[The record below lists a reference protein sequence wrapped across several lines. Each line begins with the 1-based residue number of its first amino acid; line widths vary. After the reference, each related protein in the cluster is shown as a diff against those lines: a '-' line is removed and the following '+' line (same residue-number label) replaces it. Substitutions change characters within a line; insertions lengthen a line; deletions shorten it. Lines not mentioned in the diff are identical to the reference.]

1 MSSAIED
8 RNRIV
13 HKNVTSKAMKG
24 IGNNISLQEYPVNMA
39 TERALHKHI
48 IPKVH
53 DEGYNGAE
61 IVLSDSS
68 TNDVFTLNSERSKD
82 EEILGIKFKR
92 NLDSNSSFIN
102 QEKTKK
108 KESLRT
114 INMTMPKGWKDPVDI
129 ARKEAE
135 DKARKEAEDKARKE
149 AEDKARKEAEDKAR
163 KEAEDKAR
171 KEAED
176 KARKEAEDKARK
188 EAEDKARK
196 EAEDKARKEAEDKA
210 RKEAED
216 KARKEAE
223 DKARKEAED
232 KARKEAEA
240 IEHAT
245 IIKESIPPQQQDQT
259 IIQKNL
265 TRSEQNTNN
274 LRNDVD
280 SFAANMTSW
289 QYSTVAWIDMYKE
302 FAINAAKL
310 SEYWFNIFWSPWTAQ
325 QRKDKVKIE

>member
-13 HKNVTSKAMKG
+13 HKNVTSKTMKG

-39 TERALHKHI
+39 TERELHKHI

-82 EEILGIKFKR
+82 EEILGLKFKR

-102 QEKTKK
+102 QEKAKK

-129 ARKEAE
+129 
-135 DKARKEAEDKARKE
+135 
-149 AEDKARKEAEDKAR
+149 
-163 KEAEDKAR
+163 
-171 KEAED
+171 
-176 KARKEAEDKARK
+176 
-188 EAEDKARK
+188 
-196 EAEDKARKEAEDKA
+196 
-210 RKEAED
+210 
-216 KARKEAE
+216 ARKEAE

>member
-1 MSSAIED
+1 MILYNMSSAIED

-13 HKNVTSKAMKG
+13 HKNVTSKAIKG
-24 IGNNISLQEYPVNMA
+24 IGNNISLQEYTVNMA

-53 DEGYNGAE
+53 DEGYNGAK

-82 EEILGIKFKR
+82 EEILGLKFKR

-129 ARKEAE
+129 
-135 DKARKEAEDKARKE
+135 
-149 AEDKARKEAEDKAR
+149 
-163 KEAEDKAR
+163 
-171 KEAED
+171 
-176 KARKEAEDKARK
+176 
-188 EAEDKARK
+188 
-196 EAEDKARKEAEDKA
+196 A

>member
-1 MSSAIED
+1 
-8 RNRIV
+8 
-13 HKNVTSKAMKG
+13 MKG

-82 EEILGIKFKR
+82 EEILALKFKR

-149 AEDKARKEAEDKAR
+149 AE
-163 KEAEDKAR
+163 
-171 KEAED
+171 
-176 KARKEAEDKARK
+176 
-188 EAEDKARK
+188 
-196 EAEDKARKEAEDKA
+196 
-210 RKEAED
+210 
-216 KARKEAE
+216 
-223 DKARKEAED
+223 
-232 KARKEAEA
+232 A

-259 IIQKNL
+259 IIQKNV

>member
-1 MSSAIED
+1 MILYNMSSAIED

-13 HKNVTSKAMKG
+13 HKNVTSKAIKG
-24 IGNNISLQEYPVNMA
+24 IGNNISLQEYTVNMA

-53 DEGYNGAE
+53 DEGYNGAK

-82 EEILGIKFKR
+82 EEILGLKFKR

-129 ARKEAE
+129 
-135 DKARKEAEDKARKE
+135 
-149 AEDKARKEAEDKAR
+149 
-163 KEAEDKAR
+163 
-171 KEAED
+171 
-176 KARKEAEDKARK
+176 
-188 EAEDKARK
+188 
-196 EAEDKARKEAEDKA
+196 
-210 RKEAED
+210 
-216 KARKEAE
+216 
-223 DKARKEAED
+223 ARKEAED

>member
-13 HKNVTSKAMKG
+13 HKNVTSKAIKG

-53 DEGYNGAE
+53 DEGYNGAK

-82 EEILGIKFKR
+82 EEILGLKFKR

-149 AEDKARKEAEDKAR
+149 LKTKQEKKLKTKQEKKLKTKQEKKLKTKQEKKLKTKQEKKLKTKQEKKLKTKQEKKLKTKQEKKLKTKQEKKLKTKQERK
-163 KEAEDKAR
+163 
-171 KEAED
+171 
-176 KARKEAEDKARK
+176 
-188 EAEDKARK
+188 
-196 EAEDKARKEAEDKA
+196 
-210 RKEAED
+210 
-216 KARKEAE
+216 
-223 DKARKEAED
+223 
-232 KARKEAEA
+232 
-240 IEHAT
+240 
-245 IIKESIPPQQQDQT
+245 
-259 IIQKNL
+259 
-265 TRSEQNTNN
+265 
-274 LRNDVD
+274 
-280 SFAANMTSW
+280 
-289 QYSTVAWIDMYKE
+289 
-302 FAINAAKL
+302 KL
-310 SEYWFNIFWSPWTAQ
+310 KTKQEKKLKTKQ
-325 QRKDKVKIE
+325 EKKLKQ